1 MKFSKREWV
10 FSIIIISLV
19 QAFVWYAAFVNAG
32 NGSALN
38 FISFAGTLVSIILAV
53 LAIGYTYGESL
64 AQKNHSDT
72 VVNQITSLN
81 KAIGNVEAQTENLSQ
96 IKDISDNL
104 SKFSIQMERK
114 FEATH
119 QQVESI
125 SCTMEQLAGASP
137 HSPTQINFTIEQENK
152 LVSAL
157 IDVRQPITEIAIL
170 SAILIDGQNRDSLHE
185 GIHRYLE
192 LANYKFEDKGY
203 ESSSDVLIGAAYSSL
218 CILEAI
224 GLVTHK
230 SNNTSVAIHVDPY
243 LKSEFVKAVKG
254 DPMEAG
260 EYYEFVRDE
269 MLKDIQ

>member
-1 MKFSKREWV
+1 MTFNKRDWV
-10 FSIIIISLV
+10 FSIIIISLT
-19 QAFVWYAAFVNAG
+19 QAFVWYASFVNAG

-72 VVNQITSLN
+72 IVNQITTLN

-104 SKFSIQMERK
+104 SKFSMQMERK

-137 HSPTQINFTIEQENK
+137 HHPTQINLSLEQEKK

-170 SAILIDGQNRDSLHE
+170 SAILIDGQKRDSLYQ
-185 GIHRYLE
+185 GIHRYL
-192 LANYKFEDKGY
+192 
-203 ESSSDVLIGAAYSSL
+203 
-218 CILEAI
+218 
-224 GLVTHK
+224 
-230 SNNTSVAIHVDPY
+230 
-243 LKSEFVKAVKG
+243 
-254 DPMEAG
+254 
-260 EYYEFVRDE
+260 
-269 MLKDIQ
+269 